1 MPFQVPGLGY
11 YHDKNDP
18 DVARRPIYA
27 REENAVGIH
36 PSGKIE
42 KVNNDLLPTHHLP
55 SMQRAHGQQVGVVQ

>member
-1 MPFQVPGLGY
+1 MPFRVPGLGY
-11 YHDKNDP
+11 YHDKNEP

-42 KVNNDLLPTHHLP
+42 KVNNERPSTHP
-55 SMQRAHGQQVGVVQ
+55 PPMQRAHGQQVGVVQ